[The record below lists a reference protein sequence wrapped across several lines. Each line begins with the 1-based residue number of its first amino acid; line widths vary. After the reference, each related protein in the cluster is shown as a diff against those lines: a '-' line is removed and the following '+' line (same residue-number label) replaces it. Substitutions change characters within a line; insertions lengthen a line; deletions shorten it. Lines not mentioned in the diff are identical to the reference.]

1 MGDGLQ
7 LHFVLLLCLKFCHG
21 MNFFVQ
27 EALKTVREG
36 DTFNIYSDP
45 MEKKMYPV
53 PLRQGN
59 LLLEMRSI
67 EANVSG
73 GTSWLGF

>member
-1 MGDGLQ
+1 
-7 LHFVLLLCLKFCHG
+7 

-45 MEKKMYPV
+45 MEKKNV
-53 PLRQGN
+53 PCTSETRKFTPRD
-59 LLLEMRSI
+59 EKYRS
-67 EANVSG
+67 
-73 GTSWLGF
+73 

>member
-45 MEKKMYPV
+45 MEKKNV
-53 PLRQGN
+53 PCTSETRKFTPRD
-59 LLLEMRSI
+59 EKYRS
-67 EANVSG
+67 
-73 GTSWLGF
+73 